1 MPQPSLNSSSGFS
14 KQEPDEYRKYIQPED
29 NTESFDLQNK
39 IETPNKAQDWYY
51 GTEELLDALPR
62 LWTRS
67 LLYVVFGFIVII
79 LPWSMLSKVDETGS
93 ARGRIEPKGATQKL
107 DTPASGS
114 ITFVRVKE
122 GETVKAGQVLLEL
135 DSDVLKTQ
143 LEQANLKLGGLQN
156 RQGSLEILKNQLIIS
171 VQTQKQQNQAQ
182 QLAKLSQVEQA
193 QQNLNTLKATYNFQN
208 AQQLAKVNQT
218 QQALGSGKA
227 VYKVAEISFQGA
239 QEKVPRYQKA
249 YEQGV
254 ISQDRFSE
262 VKQLEKENYQLLV
275 KAQTEISQAQSS
287 LQEQQNIYQK
297 TLLQAQSEIQ
307 QASLRLQQEQRN
319 YQSLIH
325 AGKLAELQ
333 IQEQLKELQT
343 QINSLKSEIAQTR
356 SQILSIK
363 IELRQRVVR
372 SPIDG
377 VIFEFPITKAG
388 AVVQIGQRI
397 AQIAPEHAG
406 LVLKANM
413 PSTES
418 GFMKVGMPVKIKF
431 DAYPFQE
438 YGIVEGK
445 VNWIS
450 PDSKARETL
459 QGNIETYELEITL
472 KQPYIK
478 NGDKHIPLTAGQTAT
493 AEVIVRQRRMID
505 YMLDPFKKLQKSGL
519 EL

>member
-29 NTESFDLQNK
+29 NTESFELQNK
-39 IETPNKAQDWYY
+39 IETPNKTQDWYY

-122 GETVKAGQVLLEL
+122 GETVKAGQILLEL

-227 VYKVAEISFQGA
+227 VYKVAEINFQGA

-325 AGKLAELQ
+325 TGKLAELQ

-377 VIFEFPITKAG
+377 VIFELPTTKAG

-413 PSTES
+413 PNTES

-450 PDSKARETL
+450 PDSKSRETP

>member
-1 MPQPSLNSSSGFS
+1 MPHPSLNSSSGFS
-14 KQEPDEYRKYIQPED
+14 KQEPNEYRKYTQPED
-29 NTESFDLQNK
+29 NAESFDLQNK
-39 IETPNKAQDWYY
+39 IETPNKAQDWHY

-67 LLYVVFGFIVII
+67 LLYVLFGFIAIA
-79 LPWSMLSKVDETGS
+79 LPWSMLSKVDETGN

-143 LEQANLKLGGLQN
+143 LEQANLKLEGLQN
-156 RQGSLEILKNQLIIS
+156 RQSSLEILKNQLIIS

-182 QLAKLSQVEQA
+182 QLAKLSQIEQV
-193 QQNLNTLKATYNFQN
+193 QQNLNTLKATYNFQK
-208 AQQLAKVNQT
+208 AQQLAKVDQT

-227 VYKVAEISFQGA
+227 VYKVAEISFRGA
-239 QEKVPRYQKA
+239 QEKVPRYKKA

-262 VKQLEKENYQLLV
+262 IKQLEKENYELLL
-275 KAQTEISQAQSS
+275 KAKTEISQAQSS

-333 IQEQLKELQT
+333 IEAQLKELQT

-356 SQILSIK
+356 SEIISIK
-363 IELRQRVVR
+363 IQLRQRVVR

-377 VIFEFPITKAG
+377 VIFELPITKAG

-397 AQIAPEHAG
+397 AQIAPEYAG

-413 PSTES
+413 PNTKS

-445 VNWIS
+445 LNWIS
-450 PDSKARETL
+450 PDSKVRETP

-505 YMLDPFKKLQKSGL
+505 YMLDPFKKFQKSGL